1 MGKIEEEWEPF
12 EIQVTIEGETKSLLV
27 VPDREDP
34 KYEIFDQYTSLGT
47 IWQETDK
54 TGKIWCGEG
63 LVVNELLTQLGTQV
77 EDYLNNKPV

>member
-34 KYEIFDQYTSLGT
+34 KYEIFDEYTSLGT
-47 IWQETDK
+47 IWQDTDK